1 MRKVIC
7 IDALFKAPFHATVAT
22 AGYVQL
28 IFVRIGADMATA
40 VLSRNVSLFA
50 VINALTEGLRSVF
63 VPYYRTL
70 LDLCV
75 AHLVPD
81 GVQPSKKKL
90 RVSSA
95 AGVASVA
102 GMESPKVVAT
112 VHAEWQL
119 QLKVSTCLS
128 WPAGMHA
135 PISIV
140 GLIPMDTLKRAG
152 SACPAPAIS
161 V

>member
-1 MRKVIC
+1 MACVCMWHTQVRRKVIC
-7 IDALFKAPFHATVAT
+7 IDASFEAPFQTTVAT
-22 AGYVQL
+22 AGYMQL
-28 IFVRIGADMATA
+28 TFVRIGADLATA

-50 VINALTEGLRSVF
+50 VINALAEGLRSVF

-102 GMESPKVVAT
+102 GMEGPKGAAT
-112 VHAEWQL
+112 VHAEWWL

-128 WPAGMHA
+128 WPAGVHA
-135 PISIV
+135 PISIA
-140 GLIPMDTLKRAG
+140 GRIPMASQTCR
-152 SACPAPAIS
+152 
-161 V
+161 